1 MRDRIWIVAGLVLFL
16 GAVTYPVW
24 HELVARTPLR
34 PPDLVLPA
42 HEKQCVAPVSYMR
55 TSHMKL
61 LLDWRNSVVRENK
74 LQYVAFNGRVYDMS
88 LTGTCLKCHDKR
100 EFCDRCHT
108 YAGVNTPYCWECHID
123 PALTQRSAR

>member
-1 MRDRIWIVAGLVLFL
+1 MRDRVWIIAGLVLFL
-16 GAVTYPVW
+16 GAVTYPLW
-24 HELVARTPLR
+24 HGLGARAALR

-74 LQYVAFNGRVYDMS
+74 LKYVAFNGRVYDMS
-88 LTGTCLKCHDKR
+88 LTGTCLKCHEKKV
-100 EFCDRCHT
+100 FCDRCHT
-108 YAGVNTPYCWECHID
+108 YAVVNRHYCWECHID

>member
-1 MRDRIWIVAGLVLFL
+1 MRDRAWIIAGLILFI

-24 HELVARTPLR
+24 HDMEARATLR

-55 TSHMKL
+55 SSHMKL
-61 LLDWRNSVVRENK
+61 LLDWRESVVRENK
-74 LQYVAFNGRVYDMS
+74 LKYVAFNGKVYDMS
-88 LTGTCLKCHDKR
+88 LTRTCLHCHEKK

-123 PALTQRSAR
+123 PALVQRSAR